1 MSVVL
6 DAGAPQL
13 SSWGAPSSEAPRRAR
28 EVVDHGIE
36 RAFRGDRAARRTLG
50 QRLLPVIQR
59 AVARRLAPLARA
71 CRRDP
76 SLDRDDFVH
85 GVWVQLFE
93 RDWRV
98 LRAFDPARGSLEGY
112 VATVADRHVL
122 GVFRTKSKDPYCE
135 IPTLAT
141 GLDALRLGSE
151 GPELQTAARREL
163 TQLHAFLQARLDARG
178 LLLFH
183 MLEVDG
189 LTVCEVCE
197 RAEMSRDALYQWR
210 RRLRVMIRQWRV
222 ELDAHAGGQT
232 R

>member
-1 MSVVL
+1 M
-6 DAGAPQL
+6 
-13 SSWGAPSSEAPRRAR
+13 
-28 EVVDHGIE
+28 
-36 RAFRGDRAARRTLG
+36 
-50 QRLLPVIQR
+50 
-59 AVARRLAPLARA
+59 
-71 CRRDP
+71 
-76 SLDRDDFVH
+76 
-85 GVWVQLFE
+85 
-93 RDWRV
+93 
-98 LRAFDPARGSLEGY
+98 
-112 VATVADRHVL
+112 ATVADRHVL
-122 GVFRTKSKDPYCE
+122 GGFRTKSKDPYCE